1 MSHTMS
7 HADIIQAIASRI
19 ADTVNTVPVVV
30 NVYNYYHQTYAE
42 VALIEPVL
50 PNIEEIRRCITRNDV
65 PCRYYLTRPRRILTE
80 MSLSFLSS
88 EFPQYAHVNSDRY
101 IKHVRRAQGYVY
113 AVYLHSVPLGIRVT
127 TRPRNEFGNL
137 CFSCEGI
144 DTLIYNLLTRIVTT
158 AFPTSS
164 PT

>member
-1 MSHTMS
+1 MS

-42 VALIEPVL
+42 VALIEPV
-50 PNIEEIRRCITRNDV
+50 PPGIEEIRRCITHNDV
-65 PCRYYLTRPRRILTE
+65 PCKYYLTRPRRILVE
-80 MSLSFLSS
+80 MSLSFLS
-88 EFPQYAHVNSDRY
+88 ELPQYHHCRNYDRF
-101 IKHVRRAQGYVY
+101 IKYVRRAQGYVY
-113 AVYLHSVPLGIRVT
+113 ATHLSSVPLGIRVT